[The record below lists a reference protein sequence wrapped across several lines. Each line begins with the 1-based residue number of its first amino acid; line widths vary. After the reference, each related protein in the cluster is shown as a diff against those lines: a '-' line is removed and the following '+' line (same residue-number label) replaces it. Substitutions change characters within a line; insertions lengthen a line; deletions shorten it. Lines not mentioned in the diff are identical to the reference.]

1 MEQGCQSHST
11 QNRSFRRRSS
21 KPISWLGTEKNPFCQ
36 LRLFKEDDGDDDDDD
51 DENLNSVH
59 HA

>member
-11 QNRSFRRRSS
+11 QSRSFRRRSS
-21 KPISWLGTEKNPFCQ
+21 KPISCLGSEKKPVLSTAFIEEN
-36 LRLFKEDDGDDDDDD
+36 DDDDDDDD
-51 DENLNSVH
+51 DENLNSVN